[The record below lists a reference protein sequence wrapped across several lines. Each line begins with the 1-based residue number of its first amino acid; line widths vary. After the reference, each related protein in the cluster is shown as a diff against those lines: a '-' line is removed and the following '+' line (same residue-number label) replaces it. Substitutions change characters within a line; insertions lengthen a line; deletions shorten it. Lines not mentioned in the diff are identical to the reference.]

1 MLLNLLKNLGK
12 IFGIVCVFF
21 LISGVYMLLKP
32 TEEEKVLGQQMKM
45 YPIGFTCSDD
55 DGGEQVIKVDM
66 KSQLAIYKDI
76 FQYSTTKALYHT
88 NEKKPF
94 GCELLLTGD
103 GKKSR
108 ILVYVSD
115 DGALDLDQVHYE
127 VSTDKDLIYK
137 VVEKSVKKKKSNIRF
152 KKIDEL

>member
-88 NEKKPF
+88 NEKSPLAAS
-94 GCELLLTGD
+94 CSLQETV
-103 GKKSR
+103 R
-108 ILVYVSD
+108 NLVYLFMFQM
-115 DGALDLDQVHYE
+115 AEPLTWTRCIMKFLQ
-127 VSTDKDLIYK
+127 TKT
-137 VVEKSVKKKKSNIRF
+137 
-152 KKIDEL
+152 

>member
-21 LISGVYMLLKP
+21 LISGVDMLLKP

-76 FQYSTTKALYHT
+76 FLYSTTKALYHK

>member
-1 MLLNLLKNLGK
+1 MLLNLIKNLGK
-12 IFGIVCVFF
+12 IFAVVCVFF

-45 YPIGFTCSDD
+45 YPIGFTCTDD
-55 DGGEQVIKVDM
+55 DGGEQVIKIDM

-76 FQYSTTKALYHT
+76 FQYSTTKALYHE

-94 GCELLLTGD
+94 GCELLITGN
-103 GKKSR
+103 GKESR
-108 ILVYVSD
+108 VLVYISEE
-115 DGALDLDQVHYE
+115 GAVDMDKVRYE

-137 VVEKSVKKKKSNIRF
+137 VVEKSVKKKKDNIRF
-152 KKIDEL
+152 KKIE

>member
-76 FQYSTTKALYHT
+76 FQYSTTKALYQKKK
-88 NEKKPF
+88 KKPF

-137 VVEKSVKKKKSNIRF
+137 VVEKSVKKKKANIRF